1 MKLLRLKLNSQFRSL
16 NPGFEV
22 HFLRDFELDK
32 VWDFA
37 PYCLVGRNG
46 SGKSNILEALAAIFY
61 HIECIYLDYKPRE
74 FDGEGD
80 TTRIHTGGFF
90 PEKSY
95 PDAFELEYM
104 YYVGGSFSRKDF
116 SPEFDTG
123 YDAHILIEKK
133 EGRSPVIKWLNRG
146 EIEKGKSEELSRVEV
161 KQFLPEYI
169 IGYSSGENEILS
181 LPFFKMR
188 FIQYDEYLD
197 RLKRD
202 LDYSKP
208 ESRLVYLDDYFNQ
221 AILLSLYLMN
231 DEEDRKND
239 FLGPFRD
246 EIGLENLNHFR
257 IIIRKHHLEPIDDE
271 LLHSLNEEDSKDPE
285 KINRELTSKINQSIE
300 KLKQCCTSFYYDDSF
315 EGNQELFL
323 DFFVEKEVKK
333 AFRLVFGDALELFRT
348 FQVLLNLNLYQVKP
362 SLKHKIYRSTN
373 IYLNKDVIPVPYDED
388 RIIRFKDVAFRKR
401 GLSESLYTKSLS
413 DGEYQFLH
421 SIGLCLLFRDTNS
434 LFLLDE
440 PETHLNPDWRAKYI
454 STLRNCLSQENTKKD
469 NRRDILITSHS
480 PFIISDS
487 HKEKVLFFEKGQ
499 LNPSRPE
506 INTFGA
512 SVNLITIELFKRVD
526 TIGDLASEKVLEFE
540 KRIESDENLEQLKDE
555 IFESLGDSIER
566 TILINQLI
574 AKRKG

>member
-1 MKLLRLKLNSQFRSL
+1 MKLLRLKLNSQFRSI

-22 HFLRDFELDK
+22 LFLRDFELAK
-32 VWDFA
+32 IWDFA

-104 YYVGGSFSRKDF
+104 YYVRGSFSRKDF

-146 EIEKGKSEELSRVEV
+146 EIEKGKSEELSRLEV
-161 KQFLPEYI
+161 KQFLPEYV

-231 DEEDRKND
+231 DEEDREND
-239 FLGPFRD
+239 FLQPFRD
-246 EIGLENLNHFR
+246 EIGLEYLNHFR

-271 LLHSLNEEDSKDPE
+271 LLQSLNEEDSKDPE
-285 KINRELTSKINQSIE
+285 KTNRELTSKINQSIE

-315 EGNQELFL
+315 ESNQELFL

-401 GLSESLYTKSLS
+401 SLKEPLYTKSLS

-454 STLRNCLSQENTKKD
+454 STLRNCLSQENSKKD

-499 LNPSRPE
+499 LNPSRPN

-540 KRIESDENLEQLKDE
+540 KRIESDDDLEQLKDE

-574 AKRKG
+574 EKRKG

>member
-16 NPGFEV
+16 NTGFEV

-61 HIECIYLDYKPRE
+61 HIECIYLDYKPSE

-161 KQFLPEYI
+161 KLFLPEYI

-221 AILLSLYLMN
+221 AILLSLYLLN
-231 DEEDRKND
+231 DEEDRAND
-239 FLGPFRD
+239 FLRPFRD
-246 EIGLENLNHFR
+246 EIGLENLNQFR
-257 IIIRKHHLEPIDDE
+257 IVIRKHHLEPIDDE
-271 LLHSLNEEDSKDPE
+271 LLQSLNEEDSKDPE
-285 KINRELTSKINQSIE
+285 KTNRELTSKINQSIE

-315 EGNQELFL
+315 EGKQELFL

-388 RIIRFKDVAFRKR
+388 RIIRFKDVAFRKK
-401 GLSESLYTKSLS
+401 GLNEPLFTKSLS

-454 STLRNCLSQENTKKD
+454 STLRNCLNQKNTKKD

-499 LNPSRPE
+499 LGPSRPD

-566 TILINQLI
+566 TILINQLVE
-574 AKRKG
+574 KRKG

>member
-1 MKLLRLKLNSQFRSL
+1 MKLLRLRLNSQFRSL
-16 NPGFEV
+16 KAGFEV

-116 SPEFDTG
+116 NPEFDTG

-146 EIEKGKSEELSRVEV
+146 EIEKGKSEELSRLEV

-221 AILLSLYLMN
+221 AIL
-231 DEEDRKND
+231 
-239 FLGPFRD
+239 
-246 EIGLENLNHFR
+246 
-257 IIIRKHHLEPIDDE
+257 
-271 LLHSLNEEDSKDPE
+271 
-285 KINRELTSKINQSIE
+285 
-300 KLKQCCTSFYYDDSF
+300 
-315 EGNQELFL
+315 
-323 DFFVEKEVKK
+323 
-333 AFRLVFGDALELFRT
+333 
-348 FQVLLNLNLYQVKP
+348 
-362 SLKHKIYRSTN
+362 
-373 IYLNKDVIPVPYDED
+373 
-388 RIIRFKDVAFRKR
+388 
-401 GLSESLYTKSLS
+401 
-413 DGEYQFLH
+413 
-421 SIGLCLLFRDTNS
+421 
-434 LFLLDE
+434 
-440 PETHLNPDWRAKYI
+440 
-454 STLRNCLSQENTKKD
+454 
-469 NRRDILITSHS
+469 
-480 PFIISDS
+480 FI
-487 HKEKVLFFEKGQ
+487 Q
-499 LNPSRPE
+499 
-506 INTFGA
+506 
-512 SVNLITIELFKRVD
+512 
-526 TIGDLASEKVLEFE
+526 
-540 KRIESDENLEQLKDE
+540 
-555 IFESLGDSIER
+555 
-566 TILINQLI
+566 
-574 AKRKG
+574 